1 MKDIQL
7 FCIPYA
13 GGNASFFNNL
23 KKYLEDFVEVYN
35 LEYSGHGI
43 RRREAFYHDFEE
55 LLIEVKEQIETHR
68 KKDVPYAILGYSMG
82 SLAAYELAANYFMA
96 DLPKHI
102 FLAAHEPPDLPF
114 REKSMLYWM
123 IWVF

>member
-96 DLPKHI
+96 VYQNI
-102 FLAAHEPPDLPF
+102 FSWQHMNHPICLF
-114 REKSMLYWM
+114 GEKSMLYWM

>member
-23 KKYLEDFVEVYN
+23 KKYLEDSVEVYN

-55 LLIEVKEQIETHR
+55 AVNSTVSVTKEYQPDME
-68 KKDVPYAILGYSMG
+68 KYAIYEQGYRTY
-82 SLAAYELAANYFMA
+82 LELYRR
-96 DLPKHI
+96 L
-102 FLAAHEPPDLPF
+102 EPMM
-114 REKSMLYWM
+114 KK
-123 IWVF
+123 